1 MKNRIIL
8 VMILYLTSF
17 SLVIAQNCN
26 NHKKVPKEF
35 YRSGYYEFNMNAGFP
50 YTMFNKTSEN
60 WNLDT
65 VLNEI
70 RFRIINAKLYRVNDT
85 SNTFKV
91 IDDYAKAYREIFDSQ
106 FRLIPDEPSTCSK
119 DEACTHPMWVK
130 RNAFLALIGIKYEW
144 LQGYK
149 DTFYLMPDA
158 LKEEFKDKATA
169 SSNAL
174 FGFSLNQN
182 KITWLNGAD
191 SKSGTFQYFPITF
204 DKLN

>member
-1 MKNRIIL
+1 
-8 VMILYLTSF
+8 
-17 SLVIAQNCN
+17 
-26 NHKKVPKEF
+26 
-35 YRSGYYEFNMNAGFP
+35 MNAGFP
-50 YTMFNKTSEN
+50 YTMFNKSIEN
-60 WNLDT
+60 WTLETALSAIRNRILNTSLKLDSGIYLA
-65 VLNEI
+65 V
-70 RFRIINAKLYRVNDT
+70 
-85 SNTFKV
+85 
-91 IDDYAKAYREIFDSQ
+91 DDYAIAYKEIFVSQ
-106 FRLIPDEPSTCSK
+106 NGSIEPATCSK
-119 DEACTHPMWVK
+119 DVACSHPMWVK